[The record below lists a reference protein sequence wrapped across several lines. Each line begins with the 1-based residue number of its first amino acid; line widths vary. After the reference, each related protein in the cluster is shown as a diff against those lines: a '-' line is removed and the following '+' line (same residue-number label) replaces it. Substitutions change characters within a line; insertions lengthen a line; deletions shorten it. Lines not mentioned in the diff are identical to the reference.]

1 MAAEP
6 GMVEDGAD
14 EDGGPGPLKM
24 TGRMV
29 RVRYLVCAAGTRFF
43 RDVGDECEIDEAE
56 ARRYVEAGAVELVK
70 EKKGK

>member
-14 EDGGPGPLKM
+14 EDGGHKPLKM

-29 RVRYLVCAAGTRFF
+29 KVRYLMCAAGTRFV

-56 ARRYVEAGAVELVK
+56 AERYAAVGAVELVK